1 MLLCCFVRWEIV
13 PIQAQDPEG
22 SGIQTLGCLKIIYL
36 LNLNLHSKD
45 TPPGASE
52 VVDGPQTP
60 EMGNEHRD
68 AVCEF

>member
-1 MLLCCFVRWEIV
+1 MV
-13 PIQAQDPEG
+13 PTQAQDPG
-22 SGIQTLGCLKIIYL
+22 QWHSDSRVHQDHL

-45 TPPGASE
+45 APPGASE

-68 AVCEF
+68 TVGQF